1 MAAQVLLLLLALIF
15 NTHAEVIRRTGWSQY
30 FYMDDAADFCSVHR
44 WTGEGKELLSN
55 SSDVYWINTLDASD
69 SGLYQEQC
77 WTLGNLTLER
87 NTTLLV
93 CDDQKIRDQNLDLNV
108 GQTVELTC
116 DGVGPNQGVQWAY
129 ENDRRGGLAF
139 IDDETPSVFRHQLVK
154 NKPSL
159 LLTVDKPD
167 AVSYFCLE
175 RHQLRYTCDL
185 SEDYLLYVCPDS
197 QPPAKKLFAG
207 GENLTLSC
215 GNNSQTRGVHWF
227 MRSNRTKGRV
237 FDVESRQLDN
247 MYISDSSLVISN
259 ISLQDSGHF
268 WCVVLTGLLYDVF
281 AFALSKALTKVSSPA
296 TVGLYSSCENRI
308 HTILQQMEVF
318 MNNEAERIEQEYRG
332 GSRPRSRRASF
343 AGFVALVCR
352 MLFYRPVWTEENQ
365 NYSNVRFTYV
375 DFSAWHFAGSDLL
388 WAALAIRLFQSM
400 QVSFGKLQVVLY
412 RVAQYDE
419 EDEVKKKIVT
429 DGPNSW
435 RSKKICCCPL
445 WCLTLICLLVPVFIL
460 VVLLTVELPKHQ
472 VNPGD
477 KVDGKTGTVSFLEG
491 LFIAALG
498 VPAASAVRFAIR
510 MGKNLIFTQDLNIK
524 QGMDNQR
531 VSKKLGFMN
540 EVRKEMWL
548 LTRFIEF
555 MEIFERRKIRVVL
568 RITNLDRC
576 SPHKIV
582 AVLEAINILLSDED
596 SPFISILA
604 VNPDV
609 LVEKVNFADGCFSR
623 EDRAYALLN
632 RIVTL
637 AFTIPP
643 LSDHSKH
650 GMFCSLTNNCRITED
665 TGGST
670 QRTRRQKKDVSVVEI
685 VLDSKESKPLIDPT
699 RVQLNVTEEEL
710 NHLLKGIMNNNEQL
724 SQYMLDDAM
733 SMRRVINSIQVTVII
748 MKALKT
754 ELPKLELI
762 AAWVVLANYWPCRL
776 SWILQCVEDNQQRAD
791 IDGDTSAL
799 GDDSKTLWEV
809 FSESKAELYVIS
821 AEIEELLE
829 MDEDPEMFEK
839 FLRVDFQFTVRDL
852 ETFEVATVNL
862 NRSIKREL
870 AQIRG
875 TSRLKDSG
883 WMRNLAPLP
892 ITRVVNMSAEDVG
905 KELQRMDFAAK
916 YIDIVKDNDLKGAA
930 LLFGNTEDLKELL
943 DMNFGEWT
951 TFRLHFL
958 GLPAHL
964 QPQQKNIQ
972 TPKSLLKSHPVH
984 LRHISS
990 RYSSNPSSLHSST

>member
-1 MAAQVLLLLLALIF
+1 MSL
-15 NTHAEVIRRTGWSQY
+15 E
-30 FYMDDAADFCSVHR
+30 SVSHVP
-44 WTGEGKELLSN
+44 
-55 SSDVYWINTLDASD
+55 SD
-69 SGLYQEQC
+69 
-77 WTLGNLTLER
+77 
-87 NTTLLV
+87 
-93 CDDQKIRDQNLDLNV
+93 
-108 GQTVELTC
+108 
-116 DGVGPNQGVQWAY
+116 
-129 ENDRRGGLAF
+129 
-139 IDDETPSVFRHQLVK
+139 
-154 NKPSL
+154 
-159 LLTVDKPD
+159 
-167 AVSYFCLE
+167 
-175 RHQLRYTCDL
+175 
-185 SEDYLLYVCPDS
+185 
-197 QPPAKKLFAG
+197 
-207 GENLTLSC
+207 
-215 GNNSQTRGVHWF
+215 
-227 MRSNRTKGRV
+227 
-237 FDVESRQLDN
+237 
-247 MYISDSSLVISN
+247 
-259 ISLQDSGHF
+259 
-268 WCVVLTGLLYDVF
+268 DVF
-281 AFALSKALTKVSSPA
+281 AFALSKTLTKVSSPA

-308 HTILQQMEVF
+308 HSILQQMEVF
-318 MNNEAERIEQEYRG
+318 MNNEAQRIEQEYRG
-332 GSRPRSRRASF
+332 GSRPRSLKASLT
-343 AGFVALVCR
+343 GFVALVCR
-352 MLFYRPVWTEENQ
+352 MLFYRPVWTVENQ

-388 WAALAIRLFQSM
+388 WAALAIRLFQTM

-429 DGPNSW
+429 DGPSSW

-445 WCLTLICLLVPVFIL
+445 WCLALICLVVPVIVL

-472 VNPGD
+472 VNPDD
-477 KVDGKTGTVSFLEG
+477 KADGKTGTVSFLEG

-524 QGMDNQR
+524 KGMDNER

-568 RITNLDRC
+568 RITDLDRC

-650 GMFCSLTNNCRITED
+650 GMFCSLTNNCEITED
-665 TGGST
+665 TGGSA
-670 QRTRRQKKDVSVVEI
+670 QRTRRLKKDVSVVEI
-685 VLDSKESKPLIDPT
+685 VLDSKDSKPLIDPAL
-699 RVQLNVTEEEL
+699 VKLNITEEEL
-710 NHLLKGIMNNNEQL
+710 DILLKGIMNDSERL
-724 SQYMLDDAM
+724 SQYMLDDTM

-754 ELPKLELI
+754 ELPKPELI

-776 SWILQCVEDNQQRAD
+776 SWVLQCIEDSQQRAD

-799 GDDSKTLWEV
+799 RDDSKTLWQV
-809 FSESKAELYVIS
+809 FAESKAELYVIS

-892 ITRVVNMSAEDVG
+892 VTRVVNMSAEDVG
-905 KELQRMDFAAK
+905 KELQRLDFATK
-916 YIDIVKDNDLKGAA
+916 YIDIVKANDLKGAA
-930 LLFGNTEDLKELL
+930 LLFGNIEDLKELL

-958 GLPAHL
+958 GLPPHL
-964 QPQQKNIQ
+964 QPQHKNIQ
-972 TPKSLLKSHPVH
+972 IPKSSFKSHPGH
-984 LRHISS
+984 LQHISS